1 MKIHELMAAVDRI
14 DRINDYEWKATLNE
28 RKLKELEFHD
38 RDRDKSLQNELAKDS
53 AEFDAM
59 YGNRK

>member
-1 MKIHELMAAVDRI
+1 MAAVDRI
-14 DRINDYEWKATLNE
+14 DGINDYEWKATLNE